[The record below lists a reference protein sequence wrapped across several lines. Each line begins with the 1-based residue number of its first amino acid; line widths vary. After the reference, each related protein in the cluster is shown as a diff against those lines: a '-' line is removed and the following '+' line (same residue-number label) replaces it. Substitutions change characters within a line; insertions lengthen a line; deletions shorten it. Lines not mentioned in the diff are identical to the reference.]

1 MKSKRML
8 SIGGQS
14 MTEYLVGLA
23 VVTAIVAVPF
33 DGRASLVEYFID
45 MVRIAYLR
53 FFTAIALPA

>member
-1 MKSKRML
+1 MNHARPVR
-8 SIGGQS
+8 GQS

-33 DGRASLVEYFID
+33 NGDASLVEYFID
-45 MVRIAYLR
+45 MVRVAYLR